1 MSYQS
6 KHTGA
11 AIDAGIDAANAALP
25 KSGGTMTGALILNA
39 NPTSNLGAVTKQYV
53 DDAVGNVALTPGR
66 DGKSAYQ
73 IALEHGFEGSEEEWL
88 ASLKGEDGV
97 IGKDGEPGEDGVS
110 PSVEVEAISGGHKV
124 TITDAT
130 GPKSF
135 NVMNGVNG
143 SGGDGSGD
151 MLKAVYDFNNNGVVD
166 DAEKLGGK
174 TPDQYATADHS
185 HFEYA
190 PAEHSHDEYAP
201 TEHTHEG
208 YANADHDHDAFA
220 VGEAGFVPAPTADDA
235 EKFLRGDGSWAT
247 VESGGSVGFTR
258 TLLWENPNPDVG
270 MNVDTLINLSSSDYD
285 ELVVYYR
292 QSANGTMLH
301 SARVLKGSYVWMF
314 TMRYPTAGLQVSYRN
329 LSYISDTQY
338 KQGTAYGF
346 NSKGNGITSDEAK
359 ILLTPFKIYGI
370 KY

>member
-1 MSYQS
+1 MAYQS

-53 DDAVGNVALTPGR
+53 DSAVENVALTPGR

-73 IALEHGFEGSEEEWL
+73 IALEEGFEGSEEEWL

-110 PSVEVEAISGGHKV
+110 PTVEVEPISGGHKV

-151 MLKAVYDFNNNGVVD
+151 MLKAVYDSNNNGVVD
-166 DAEKLGGK
+166 DSEKLGGK
-174 TPDQYATADHS
+174 TPDQYATADHTHS
-185 HFEYA
+185 DYA
-190 PAEHSHDEYAP
+190 PGGHSHDEYAP
-201 TEHTHEG
+201 KEHTHEG
-208 YANADHDHDAFA
+208 YANADHDHDAFT

-235 EKFLRGDGSWAT
+235 EKFLRGNGTWSDLPGGA
-247 VESGGSVGFTR
+247 SGGIIR
-258 TLLWENPNPDVG
+258 TLLWENPNPDDT
-270 MNVDTLINLSSSDYD
+270 MNADTLINLSSSDYD
-285 ELVVYYR
+285 ELIIYYK
-292 QSANGTMLH
+292 SANTGSTLQ
-301 SARVLKGSYVWMF
+301 SVRVLKGF
-314 TMRYPTAGLQVSYRN
+314 TAQLITMRYPTAGIQIAYRSIGYN
-329 LSYISDTQY
+329 SDTQL
-338 KQGTAYGF
+338 KVATAYGF
-346 NSKGNGITSDEAK
+346 NHKDTTLTSDESK
-359 ILLTPFKIYGI
+359 VVCVPFKIYGI